1 MKGIVNS
8 QFNFEIKDGEDWD
21 IVKTKD
27 GLFNIIYKEK
37 SFIANVLS
45 HDKKNK
51 VFEIVINNNHY
62 KVQLKDSFDEALIRL
77 GVEHQ
82 EVDKDK
88 AVVSPMPGKVV
99 EVFVGAG
106 DSVDEGDS
114 LIVLEGRGY
123 PRSTAKYY
131 FNHNHHRYFS
141 INSFELI
148 FEIVFENSFETF
160 FEIDCYLF

>member
-88 AVVSPMPGKVV
+88 AVVSPMPGKVE

-114 LIVLEGRGY
+114 LIVLE
-123 PRSTAKYY
+123 AMKM
-131 FNHNHHRYFS
+131 
-141 INSFELI
+141 
-148 FEIVFENSFETF
+148 ENIIKATKSGEVKHVYASVGDSV
-160 FEIDCYLF
+160 EKNCRLLVYK

>member
-62 KVQLKDSFDEALIRL
+62 KVQLKDGFDEALIRL

-82 EVDKDK
+82 GVDKDK

-114 LIVLEGRGY
+114 LIVLE
-123 PRSTAKYY
+123 AMKM
-131 FNHNHHRYFS
+131 
-141 INSFELI
+141 
-148 FEIVFENSFETF
+148 ENIIKATKSGEVKHVYTSVGDSV
-160 FEIDCYLF
+160 EKNCRLLVYK

>member
-99 EVFVGAG
+99 EVFVSAG

-114 LIVLEGRGY
+114 LIVLE
-123 PRSTAKYY
+123 AMKM
-131 FNHNHHRYFS
+131 
-141 INSFELI
+141 
-148 FEIVFENSFETF
+148 ENIIKATKSGEV
-160 FEIDCYLF
+160 EHVYASVGDSVEKNCRLLVYK

>member
-8 QFNFEIKDGEDWD
+8 QFNFEIKDCEDWD

-51 VFEIVINNNHY
+51 VFDIVINNNHY

-114 LIVLEGRGY
+114 LIVLE
-123 PRSTAKYY
+123 AMKM
-131 FNHNHHRYFS
+131 
-141 INSFELI
+141 
-148 FEIVFENSFETF
+148 ENIIKATKSGEVKHVYASVGDSV
-160 FEIDCYLF
+160 EKNCRLLVYK

>member
-114 LIVLEGRGY
+114 LIVLE
-123 PRSTAKYY
+123 AMKM
-131 FNHNHHRYFS
+131 
-141 INSFELI
+141 
-148 FEIVFENSFETF
+148 ENIIKATKSGEVKHVYASVGDSV
-160 FEIDCYLF
+160 EKNCRLLVYK

>member
-8 QFNFEIKDGEDWD
+8 QFNFEIQDGEDWD

-114 LIVLEGRGY
+114 LIVLE
-123 PRSTAKYY
+123 AMKM
-131 FNHNHHRYFS
+131 
-141 INSFELI
+141 
-148 FEIVFENSFETF
+148 ENIIKATKSGEVKHVYASVGDSVEKNCRLLVYKQFKA
-160 FEIDCYLF
+160 

>member
-82 EVDKDK
+82 EVDKDN

-114 LIVLEGRGY
+114 LIVLE
-123 PRSTAKYY
+123 AMKM
-131 FNHNHHRYFS
+131 
-141 INSFELI
+141 
-148 FEIVFENSFETF
+148 ENIIKATKSGEVKHVYASVGDSV
-160 FEIDCYLF
+160 EKNCRLLVYK

>member
-8 QFNFEIKDGEDWD
+8 QFNFEIKDVEDWD

-114 LIVLEGRGY
+114 LIVLE
-123 PRSTAKYY
+123 AMKM
-131 FNHNHHRYFS
+131 
-141 INSFELI
+141 
-148 FEIVFENSFETF
+148 ENIIKATKSGEVKHVYASVGDSV
-160 FEIDCYLF
+160 EKNCRLLVYK

>member
-1 MKGIVNS
+1 MKSIVNS
-8 QFNFEIKDGEDWD
+8 QFNFEIKNDENWD

-27 GLFNIIYKEK
+27 GLFNIIYKGK

-51 VFEIVINNNHY
+51 VFEIVINNNNY
-62 KVQLKDSFDEALIRL
+62 KVQLKDRFDEALIRL

-82 EVDKDK
+82 DVDKNK

-99 EVFVGAG
+99 EVFVGPG

-114 LIVLEGRGY
+114 LIVLE
-123 PRSTAKYY
+123 AMKM
-131 FNHNHHRYFS
+131 
-141 INSFELI
+141 
-148 FEIVFENSFETF
+148 ENVIKATTNGEVKHVYTSVGDSVEKN
-160 FEIDCYLF
+160 CRLLVYK

>member
-106 DSVDEGDS
+106 DSVDEGDG
-114 LIVLEGRGY
+114 LIVLE
-123 PRSTAKYY
+123 AMKM
-131 FNHNHHRYFS
+131 
-141 INSFELI
+141 
-148 FEIVFENSFETF
+148 ENIIKATKSGEVKHVYASVGDSV
-160 FEIDCYLF
+160 EKNCRLLVYK

>member
-1 MKGIVNS
+1 MKSIVNS
-8 QFNFEIKDGEDWD
+8 QFNFEIKNDENWD

-37 SFIANVLS
+37 SFIADVLS

-51 VFEIVINNNHY
+51 VFEIVINNNNY
-62 KVQLKDSFDEALIRL
+62 KVQLKDHFDEALIRL

-82 EVDKDK
+82 DVDKNK

-99 EVFVGAG
+99 EVFVGPG

-114 LIVLEGRGY
+114 LIVLE
-123 PRSTAKYY
+123 AMKM
-131 FNHNHHRYFS
+131 
-141 INSFELI
+141 
-148 FEIVFENSFETF
+148 ENIIKATTNGEVKHVYTSVGDSVEKN
-160 FEIDCYLF
+160 CRLLVYK

>member
-114 LIVLEGRGY
+114 LIVL
-123 PRSTAKYY
+123 AAMKM
-131 FNHNHHRYFS
+131 
-141 INSFELI
+141 
-148 FEIVFENSFETF
+148 ENIIKATKSGEVKHVYASVGDSV
-160 FEIDCYLF
+160 EKNCRLLVYK